1 MLSQVV
7 KRSST
12 ALLAAAFVGIVPSYI
27 SRSVAG
33 SYDNEGVAIFALIFT
48 FYFWVK
54 AVKTGSM
61 LWAIGC
67 ALAYFYMVAAWGG
80 YVFIINIIPIYVVIL
95 IVSGRYSSRLY
106 VAYSTFYVVGSLMAM
121 QVPFVG
127 FNVIKQAECLASHG
141 AFAVLHRTCVAAVV
155 LSCFVAT
162 VWITVAV
169 CSVPD
174 RHRSAL
180 SNHIGS
186 VPLPGL
192 HTRCVCGRRP
202 CCIPAVLTGKLFDFL
217 GLPHSPSP

>member
-1 MLSQVV
+1 VNRDRQLSASDGCSSPSQVV

-141 AFAVLHRTCVAAVV
+141 AFAVLHCTWAPV
-155 LSCFVAT
+155 
-162 VWITVAV
+162 
-169 CSVPD
+169 
-174 RHRSAL
+174 
-180 SNHIGS
+180 
-186 VPLPGL
+186 GL
-192 HTRCVCGRRP
+192 
-202 CCIPAVLTGKLFDFL
+202 CCYELV
-217 GLPHSPSP
+217 H